1 MLSNHLTTE
10 LYHYPPNPS
19 RFLYD
24 FKATLQADSEQVR
37 LSLCSL
43 YEGLQLIAHNII
55 LGMGDVSL

>member
-10 LYHYPPNPS
+10 LYHHPPNPS

-24 FKATLQADSEQVR
+24 FKATLQADSEQVT
-37 LSLCSL
+37 LSLGSL